1 MKNNVKT
8 RRQKARRGLRSLGF
22 ALIFPL
28 SLTLLDITLFGSS
41 HLYRTMEKPFWFPR
55 LWALH
60 LSCLGSAFLMGLS
73 AWLVWAEGGFH
84 RHPVAML
91 LYVCQLGLSLAWDP
105 VVFKAEATRLGMALC
120 IALFGSLVGCSMA
133 FKNVNPIAADLVKP
147 CLGSA
152 LLLAVANLKLVY
164 VWRVHNV
171 THPWVWNQKIVVSRL
186 LDSMYPSLGIFYCI
200 NIYICQYWDDDRF
213 CSINTLIYKINPS
226 RLSMQQ
232 ATVFVDGNC
241 NRSELIGLGLWMG
254 LPLFFKIQRASST
267 WKLN

>member
-1 MKNNVKT
+1 MKSNVVKT
-8 RRQKARRGLRSLGF
+8 RRQKARRGLKSLGF

-105 VVFKAEATRLGMALC
+105 VVFKAEATRIGMALC
-120 IALFGSLVGCSMA
+120 VALFGSLLGCSMV

-164 VWRVHNV
+164 
-171 THPWVWNQKIVVSRL
+171 I
-186 LDSMYPSLGIFYCI
+186 
-200 NIYICQYWDDDRF
+200 
-213 CSINTLIYKINPS
+213 
-226 RLSMQQ
+226 
-232 ATVFVDGNC
+232 
-241 NRSELIGLGLWMG
+241 SEG
-254 LPLFFKIQRASST
+254 
-267 WKLN
+267 